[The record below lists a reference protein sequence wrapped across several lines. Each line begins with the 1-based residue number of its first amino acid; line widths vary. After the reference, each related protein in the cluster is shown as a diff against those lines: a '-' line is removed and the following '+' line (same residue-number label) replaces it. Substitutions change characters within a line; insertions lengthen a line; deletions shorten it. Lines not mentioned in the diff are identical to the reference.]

1 MVGSTCMKEAKI
13 SKILIIVIFFL
24 GVFSA
29 TSLVQLMKY
38 KNIIIDT
45 KNINLLDMYIKAT
58 SAFFG
63 TLFSSIFTI
72 TMFWYKESRKKNEE
86 IEKEERYYSLLHNE
100 WLNNKDTLAKFNSVL
115 ISSGLPTFSADFQ
128 TSNET
133 REVVELAFLE
143 LEFNSY
149 KEYKNKIFIAQA
161 SEVLGELGKM
171 YQLASIIRFLLDKN
185 QTEAGTINTI
195 EIISEKLSNID
206 TRTENDS

>member
-1 MVGSTCMKEAKI
+1 MVNKVYMKEAKI
-13 SKILIIVIFFL
+13 FKILIIVIFFL

-29 TSLVQLMKY
+29 TSLVQLMQY
-38 KNIIIDT
+38 KNVIIDT
-45 KNINLLDMYIKAT
+45 KNINLLDMYIKAS

-63 TLFSSIFTI
+63 TFFSSIFTI
-72 TMFWYKESRKKNEE
+72 TMFWYKENRKKNEE
-86 IEKEERYYSLLHNE
+86 IKKEEKFYSLLHDE
-100 WLNNKDTLAKFNSVL
+100 WLNNKDTLARFKSVL
-115 ISSGLPTFSADFQ
+115 VSAGLPTFTEDFQ

-149 KEYKNKIFIAQA
+149 KEYKDKIFIAEA

-171 YQLASIIRFLLDKN
+171 YQLASVIRFLLDKN
-185 QTEAGTINTI
+185 QTKVGISNVI

-206 TRTENDS
+206 TRSENDL